1 MITLRYQLQILLEV
15 GNGRCDPSK
24 IERFR
29 HNRRRGDSDEIT
41 SSDAKTMWQWEEIE
55 SSKCRIDSVIDD
67 EMKARHRAAKGTRY
81 SYDDYEDDDDGFM
94 DDDDDSI
101 TASQGNRLL
110 GALLITRRSPFV
122 QSDDGR
128 QW

>member
-1 MITLRYQLQILLEV
+1 
-15 GNGRCDPSK
+15 
-24 IERFR
+24 
-29 HNRRRGDSDEIT
+29 
-41 SSDAKTMWQWEEIE
+41 MWQWEEIE

-81 SYDDYEDDDDGFM
+81 SYDAYE